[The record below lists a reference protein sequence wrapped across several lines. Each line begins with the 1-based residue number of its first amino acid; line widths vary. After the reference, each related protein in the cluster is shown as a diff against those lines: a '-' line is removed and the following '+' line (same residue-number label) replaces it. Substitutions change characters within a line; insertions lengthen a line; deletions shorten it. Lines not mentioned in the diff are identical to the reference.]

1 LLHHGYHQALILGAV
16 IVLAAALASVLLR
29 IGFPHHLTAPVVPA
43 PSTQR
48 PQIRPGQVSKSV
60 GAVRRRDDRVPL
72 GEGAS
77 MIKALSK
84 LDVITLFVEDLAASK
99 KFYTEV
105 FGLEVIWE
113 DDASAVVKM
122 SNLIINL
129 LRVSNAPTLI
139 EPVPVAAPGASR
151 ALLTIEVDD
160 ANAVCAELAAHG
172 VKLLNGPIDRP
183 WGRRTAA
190 FADPAGNTW
199 EIAQVLS

>member
-1 LLHHGYHQALILGAV
+1 
-16 IVLAAALASVLLR
+16 
-29 IGFPHHLTAPVVPA
+29 
-43 PSTQR
+43 
-48 PQIRPGQVSKSV
+48 
-60 GAVRRRDDRVPL
+60 
-72 GEGAS
+72 

-84 LDVITLFVEDLAASK
+84 LDVITLFVEDLPAAR
-99 KFYTEV
+99 KFYSEV

-113 DDASAVVKM
+113 DEASAVVRM
-122 SNLIINL
+122 SNLMINL

-139 EPVPVAAPGASR
+139 EPTPVAAPGGSR

-160 ANAVCAELAAHG
+160 ADAVCAELAAHG
-172 VKLLNGPIDRP
+172 VTLLNGPVDRP